1 MVVVGTEETIA
12 ELLGVAE
19 VVGGVPGVHNFIISS
34 MAYGLGKSLEIR
46 TDVHAQ

>member
-1 MVVVGTEETIA
+1 VVVVGTEETIA

-19 VVGGVPGVHNFIISS
+19 VVGGVHNFIISS